1 MSDPDE
7 NPPHPIITPRSS
19 LGSGALS
26 CSSGSSISPSTSSS
40 TASNS
45 AKTAVSE
52 CLGAWLNYLQV
63 LNNLCASGYRLAQTL
78 SALEQWG
85 HQSIEQTQQQ
95 SQQQQQTAAAPAA
108 GQPPPTGSSS
118 TSASTSTQFTGPWD
132 DLARATAVAT
142 STVKSHIVS
151 VLQDFISPPP
161 PPQVPTSAVT
171 GGEATVSGIQSNVPL
186 SLLQQQQQQ
195 QQESQDNQRTRDH
208 NQQIILE
215 NAQTM
220 INIQHQ
226 FCAASYDAFS
236 SLMCCFVC
244 QAPVGF
250 AHDQECAMI
259 HQKPSIPPDARSQ
272 TPSPHFGPMIHPKT
286 EAFRGPTA
294 TDIRGTMF
302 GSGSTHASSEH
313 VYAGMDQTRGAS
325 PHQEIRGP
333 SPIQGFLDNV
343 RGPLPNPG
351 TLLGMKMPFYRGS
364 KSPLNFPLFPL
375 NGQRRWSEAAAGEVR
390 SGESAID
397 AESQMRR
404 WSMPWEASK
413 TDKNTVTWH
422 QTRIMPTSKLAV
434 PPSKASSERSPST
447 TPDSFVKDS
456 MWQNAVT
463 SQDGLAEAIQL
474 LSCRPAPRPFG
485 LQQQQSLPTQ
495 QLPPMGPPFIEE
507 PAAYEMWPTEG
518 NEYRLPSIKF
528 PLREKD
534 RDDTNP

>member
-7 NPPHPIITPRSS
+7 NPPHPTITPRSS

-78 SALEQWG
+78 TALEQWG
-85 HQSIEQTQQQ
+85 HQSIEQ
-95 SQQQQQTAAAPAA
+95 QQQQTNVSQ
-108 GQPPPTGSSS
+108 QPQTASSS
-118 TSASTSTQFTGPWD
+118 GSTSTSTQFTGPWD

-142 STVKSHIVS
+142 STVKSHIVA
-151 VLQDFISPPP
+151 VLQDFISTPLAPTTA
-161 PPQVPTSAVT
+161 VPGGGDVT
-171 GGEATVSGIQSNVPL
+171 LSGIQTAAVGTPL
-186 SLLQQQQQQ
+186 SFQ
-195 QQESQDNQRTRDH
+195 QQETQDHQRTRDH

-250 AHDQECAMI
+250 AHDQDCAMI
-259 HQKPSIPPDARSQ
+259 HQKPSLPSDGRSQ
-272 TPSPHFGPMIHPKT
+272 TPSPHFGPMIPPKP
-286 EAFRGPTA
+286 EVFRGPTA

-434 PPSKASSERSPST
+434 PASKASSERSPST

-456 MWQNAVT
+456 MWQNAVS

-518 NEYRLPSIKF
+518 NEDRLPSIKF
-528 PLREKD
+528 PPRDKE

>member
-7 NPPHPIITPRSS
+7 NPPQPIITPRSS

-78 SALEQWG
+78 TALEQWG
-85 HQSIEQTQQQ
+85 HQGIEQQ
-95 SQQQQQTAAAPAA
+95 STTTAI
-108 GQPPPTGSSS
+108 GHQPPTQPQPQPQPAGASNTTTTSS
-118 TSASTSTQFTGPWD
+118 TSSQFTGPWD

-151 VLQDFISPPP
+151 VLQDFISTPFPP
-161 PPQVPTSAVT
+161 PTSAT
-171 GGEATVSGIQSNVPL
+171 LTNLSGEATVSGIQVGGHLPPQP
-186 SLLQQQQQQ
+186 LLQQQQ
-195 QQESQDNQRTRDH
+195 ETQDHQRTRDH

-250 AHDQECAMI
+250 AHDPECSMI
-259 HQKPSIPPDARSQ
+259 HQKPGLPSEARSQ

-313 VYAGMDQTRGAS
+313 VYAGMDQARGAS

-351 TLLGMKMPFYRGS
+351 TLLGTKMPFYRGS

-390 SGESAID
+390 GVES

-422 QTRIMPTSKLAV
+422 QTRIMPTSKLTV
-434 PPSKASSERSPST
+434 PTSKASSERSPST

-456 MWQNAVT
+456 MWQNANT
-463 SQDGLAEAIQL
+463 SCDGLAEAIQL
-474 LSCRPAPRPFG
+474 LSYKPVPRSFG

-518 NEYRLPSIKF
+518 NEDRLPSIKF

-534 RDDTNP
+534 RDDNNP